1 MLPILHLGPLAIQT
15 PGVIILLGVGLGLAL
30 MERQAAR
37 YQVNGGV
44 LYNIVI
50 AGLLVGIVGARLAY
64 MAQYPSA
71 FLANPGSL
79 FSLNLSM
86 FGTAWGIVLGLIT
99 TGLIGWRKR
108 IPLKSALDAS
118 TSMLAVFAITFHLVN
133 LASGDAYGMPS
144 NLPWAI
150 ELWGTY
156 RHPVQIYETLG
167 AILTLWLVWP
177 RPGWYEIAGQR
188 FLTFFAMSAGARLF
202 LEAFRGDSVL
212 WGGIRSV
219 QVITWLILA
228 VCLWFHREN
237 RGKTNIKP
245 G

>member
-15 PGVIILLGVGLGLAL
+15 PGVIILLGIGLGLSL
-30 MERQAAR
+30 MERQAVR
-37 YQVNGGV
+37 YHVNGGV
-44 LYNIVI
+44 LYNIAF
-50 AGLLVGIVGARLAY
+50 AGLLAGVASARLAY
-64 MAQYPSA
+64 VAHYPSA

-79 FSLNLSM
+79 FSLNLTM
-86 FGTAWGIVLGLIT
+86 FEPAWGIVLGLVIS
-99 TGLIGWRKR
+99 GAIGWRKR
-108 IPLKSALDAS
+108 IPLYSALDAFTS
-118 TSMLAVFAITFHLVN
+118 TLAVLAIAFHLAN
-133 LASGDAYGMPS
+133 LASGDAYGMPT
-144 NLPWAI
+144 NVPWAI
-150 ELWGTY
+150 ELWGTH

-167 AILTLWLVWP
+167 AILILWLVWP

-188 FLTFFAMSAGARLF
+188 FLVFFAMSAGARLF

-212 WGGIRSV
+212 WGGIRSA

-228 VCLWFHREN
+228 VCLWFQREN